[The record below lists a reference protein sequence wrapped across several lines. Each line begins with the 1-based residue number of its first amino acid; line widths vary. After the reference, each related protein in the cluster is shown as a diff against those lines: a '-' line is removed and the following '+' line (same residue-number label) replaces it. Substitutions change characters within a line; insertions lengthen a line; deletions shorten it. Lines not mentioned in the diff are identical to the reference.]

1 MKIKIAI
8 CDDNEK
14 DIIVTYEIV
23 KKFFESMNIDFEINL
38 FTSAKQLLNKATNY
52 QMIFLDIELKNANG
66 IEIAKHINHMNHE
79 YKLFLVSGHK
89 EYLKDGYKVKAERYF
104 TKPIDYDEF
113 HIDMQEV
120 IQDYIRNSSFILDPK
135 VVKQKI
141 YIKDIL
147 YVEILARKTYLHTK
161 NKTYT
166 TPYTLSYWKDVL
178 QSYCFSQSHKAF
190 YVNLQNV
197 EDCNHKEIYM
207 NEEKNPIPLS
217 RFYKESFINDYIC
230 FISDNI

>member
-1 MKIKIAI
+1 MIKIAI

-14 DIIVTYEIV
+14 DITITNEIV
-23 KKFFESMNIDFEINL
+23 KKFFESSNIDFEIRL
-38 FTSAKQLLNKATNY
+38 FTSARDLLNNAASY
-52 QMIFLDIELKNANG
+52 QMIFLDIELKDANG
-66 IEIAKHINHMNHE
+66 IEIAKHINHMNYE
-79 YKLFLVSGHK
+79 YKLFLVSGHT

-104 TKPIDYDEF
+104 TKPIDYNEF
-113 HIDMQEV
+113 KIDMQEV

-161 NKTYT
+161 NKTYI

-178 QSYCFSQSHKAF
+178 QPYCFSQSHKAF

-197 EDCNHKEIYM
+197 EDYNHQEIYM
-207 NEEKNPIPLS
+207 NQQQSTIPLS
-217 RFYKESFINDYIC
+217 RFYSFY
-230 FISDNI
+230 

>member
-1 MKIKIAI
+1 MIKIAI

-14 DIIVTYEIV
+14 DITITNEIV
-23 KKFFESMNIDFEINL
+23 KKFFESSNIDFEIRL
-38 FTSAKQLLNKATNY
+38 FTSARDLLNNAASY
-52 QMIFLDIELKNANG
+52 QMIFLDIELKDANG
-66 IEIAKHINHMNHE
+66 IEIAKHINHMNYE
-79 YKLFLVSGHK
+79 YKLFLVSGHT

-104 TKPIDYDEF
+104 TKPIDYNEF
-113 HIDMQEV
+113 KIDMQEV

-161 NKTYT
+161 NKTYI

-178 QSYCFSQSHKAF
+178 QPYCFSQSHKAF

-197 EDCNHKEIYM
+197 EDYNHQEIYM
-207 NEEKNPIPLS
+207 NQQQSTIPLS
-217 RFYKESFINDYIC
+217 RFYKDHFIDDYIH
-230 FISDNI
+230 FISNNI

>member
-1 MKIKIAI
+1 MIKIAI

-14 DIIVTYEIV
+14 DITITNEIV
-23 KKFFESMNIDFEINL
+23 KKFFESSNIDFEIRL
-38 FTSAKQLLNKATNY
+38 FTSARDLLNNAASY
-52 QMIFLDIELKNANG
+52 QMIFLDIELKDANG
-66 IEIAKHINHMNHE
+66 IEIAKHINHMNYE
-79 YKLFLVSGHK
+79 YKLFLVSGHT

-104 TKPIDYDEF
+104 TKPIDYNEF
-113 HIDMQEV
+113 KIDMQEV

-161 NKTYT
+161 NKTYI
-166 TPYTLSYWKDVL
+166 TPYTLSYWQDVL
-178 QSYCFSQSHKAF
+178 QPYCFSQSHKAF

-197 EDCNHKEIYM
+197 EDYNHQEIYM
-207 NEEKNPIPLS
+207 NQQQSTIPLS
-217 RFYKESFINDYIC
+217 RFYKDHFIDDYIH
-230 FISDNI
+230 FISNNI

>member
-1 MKIKIAI
+1 MIKIAI

-14 DIIVTYEIV
+14 DITITNEIV
-23 KKFFESMNIDFEINL
+23 KKFFESSNIDFEIRL
-38 FTSAKQLLNKATNY
+38 FTSARDLLNNAASY
-52 QMIFLDIELKNANG
+52 QMIFLDIKLKDANG
-66 IEIAKHINHMNHE
+66 IEIAKHINHMNYE
-79 YKLFLVSGHK
+79 YKLFLVSGHT

-104 TKPIDYDEF
+104 TKPIDYNEF
-113 HIDMQEV
+113 KIDMQEV

-161 NKTYT
+161 NKTYI

-178 QSYCFSQSHKAF
+178 QPYCFSQSHKAF

-197 EDCNHKEIYM
+197 EDYNHQEIYM
-207 NEEKNPIPLS
+207 NQQQSTIPLS
-217 RFYKESFINDYIC
+217 RFYRDHFINDYIH
-230 FISDNI
+230 FISNNI

>member
-1 MKIKIAI
+1 MIKIAI

-14 DIIVTYEIV
+14 DITITNEIV
-23 KKFFESMNIDFEINL
+23 KKFFESSNIDFEIRL
-38 FTSAKQLLNKATNY
+38 FTSARDLLNNAASY
-52 QMIFLDIELKNANG
+52 QMIFLDIELKDANG
-66 IEIAKHINHMNHE
+66 IEIAKHINHMNYE
-79 YKLFLVSGHK
+79 YKLFLVSGHT

-104 TKPIDYDEF
+104 TKPIDYNEF
-113 HIDMQEV
+113 KIDMQEV

-161 NKTYT
+161 NKTYI

-178 QSYCFSQSHKAF
+178 QPYCFSQSHKAF

-197 EDCNHKEIYM
+197 EDYNHQEIYM
-207 NEEKNPIPLS
+207 NQQQSTIPLS
-217 RFYKESFINDYIC
+217 RFYRDHFIDDYIH
-230 FISDNI
+230 FISSNI

>member
-1 MKIKIAI
+1 MIKIAI

-14 DIIVTYEIV
+14 EITITNEIV
-23 KKFFESMNIDFEINL
+23 KKFFESSNIDFEIRL
-38 FTSAKQLLNKATNY
+38 FTSARDLLNNAASY
-52 QMIFLDIELKNANG
+52 QMIFLDIELKDANG
-66 IEIAKHINHMNHE
+66 IEIAKHINHMNYE
-79 YKLFLVSGHK
+79 YKLFLVSGHT

-104 TKPIDYDEF
+104 TKPIDYNEF
-113 HIDMQEV
+113 KIDMQEV

-161 NKTYT
+161 NKTYI

-178 QSYCFSQSHKAF
+178 QPYCFSQSHKAF

-197 EDCNHKEIYM
+197 EDYNHQEIYM
-207 NEEKNPIPLS
+207 NQQQSTIPLS
-217 RFYKESFINDYIC
+217 RFYKDHFIDDYIH
-230 FISDNI
+230 FISNNI

>member
-1 MKIKIAI
+1 MIKIAI

-14 DIIVTYEIV
+14 DITITNEIV
-23 KKFFESMNIDFEINL
+23 KKFFELSNIDFEIRL
-38 FTSAKQLLNKATNY
+38 FTSARDLLNNAASY
-52 QMIFLDIELKNANG
+52 QMIFLDIELKDANG
-66 IEIAKHINHMNHE
+66 IEIAKHINHMNYE
-79 YKLFLVSGHK
+79 YKLFLVSGHT

-104 TKPIDYDEF
+104 TKPIDYNEF
-113 HIDMQEV
+113 KIDMQEV

-161 NKTYT
+161 NKTYI

-178 QSYCFSQSHKAF
+178 QPYCFSQSHKAF

-197 EDCNHKEIYM
+197 EDYNHQEIYM
-207 NEEKNPIPLS
+207 NQQQSTIPLS
-217 RFYKESFINDYIC
+217 RFYRDHFINDYIH
-230 FISDNI
+230 FISNNI

>member
-1 MKIKIAI
+1 MIKIAI

-14 DIIVTYEIV
+14 DITITNEIV
-23 KKFFESMNIDFEINL
+23 KKFFESSNIDFEIRL
-38 FTSAKQLLNKATNY
+38 FTSARDLLNNAASY
-52 QMIFLDIELKNANG
+52 QMIFLDIELKDANG
-66 IEIAKHINHMNHE
+66 IEIAKHINHMNYE
-79 YKLFLVSGHK
+79 YKLFLVSGHT

-104 TKPIDYDEF
+104 TKPIDYNEF
-113 HIDMQEV
+113 KIDMQEV

-161 NKTYT
+161 NKTYI

-178 QSYCFSQSHKAF
+178 QPYCFSQSHKAF

-197 EDCNHKEIYM
+197 EDYNHQEIYM
-207 NEEKNPIPLS
+207 NQQQSTIPLS
-217 RFYKESFINDYIC
+217 RFYRDHFINDYIH
-230 FISDNI
+230 FISNNI